1 MELFE
6 IVNKKYLLYNTFSII
21 STRSGISS
29 INKLINNIN
38 KWKKLIDVLNYIR
51 KVGLEILYSIDQL
64 NKITDKYNF

>member
-21 STRSGISS
+21 SKRSGISS